1 MRVKDILMQ
10 AGLNSTSHGIPNI
23 LRARFN
29 SLKMAWF
36 LFILTSSTLCFYLI
50 VKSMSNYFDYD
61 VVTNT
66 TLRNQIPAEL
76 PAITICNRNLF
87 VTENARNYIINK
99 LNISYIP
106 SGILNDYI
114 RYNAF
119 NLSQEQKQSFGLSIK
134 QFIYYCFFNQEECN
148 YDNDFIWDYH
158 LIYGNCFRFN
168 SGNNSNGHS
177 VSKKYIQRPGK
188 DYGLKLK
195 INTGDNDYFDEE
207 DSRGLYITI
216 HNSSI
221 IPSYYGEGIFIS
233 SGLESNVAIKRLF
246 INKKEK
252 PYSDCVSDIEHY
264 NSVLVEHVLNSGYG
278 YRQSDC
284 FVLCLQQYII
294 DKADCF
300 MPGTNPLNCNKQC
313 ISIED
318 IDKMQGVIRTFFS
331 EERVNKCYSDCP
343 LECNSIEY
351 NSFISY
357 GYFPSDSYSY
367 FLNSISDTK
376 FNGTNFTQKLTTKN
390 HIALNIF
397 YDSYSYTTIEEVAK
411 MDWIDLISNMGG
423 TLGLFLGVSFL
434 SFAELFEIIYLIAI
448 YHLERRT
455 KVEKIIEKK

>member
-134 QFIYYCFFNQEECN
+134 QFIYYCFFNQ
-148 YDNDFIWDYH
+148 
-158 LIYGNCFRFN
+158 
-168 SGNNSNGHS
+168 
-177 VSKKYIQRPGK
+177 K